1 MKKFL
6 SKLQGI
12 LKLLAY
18 YLFGKISNGLLF
30 ILLGSI
36 CTALG
41 CMYSYYLAIILGAVI
56 ALLGIIL
63 SFIRENR
70 YIDAANEIENLK
82 KKQRG
87 LKKSI
92 RLLTGKVE
100 LLKSDIEETQGKIKK
115 LQNMKMVEY
124 YSDGKSTYFVRGKS
138 GPAFSE
144 NNTDN

>member
-1 MKKFL
+1 VGESSL
-6 SKLQGI
+6 
-12 LKLLAY
+12 
-18 YLFGKISNGLLF
+18 

-36 CTALG
+36 SIIFG
-41 CMYSYYLAIILGAVI
+41 CVYSYYLAIILGAAI

-63 SFIRENR
+63 SFVRESR
-70 YIDAANEIENLK
+70 YIDAANEVENLK
-82 KKQRG
+82 KKQREM
-87 LKKSI
+87 KKSI

-100 LLKSDIEETQGKIKK
+100 LLNSDIKEMQEKLKK

-124 YSDGKSTYFVRGKS
+124 YSDGKSTYFVQGKS